1 MSLQVISR
9 KKAKERGLLR
19 YYTGTPCLNG
29 HLAERLVST
38 CHCCCRMCRYLKWRL
53 HYDNNADQIAAR
65 QARYRVEHR
74 DQISAVKARYHA
86 KHRDRHLRQFARYHA
101 KHRDQ
106 ILAKSRERERKKAIA
121 LLMVQE
127 LGVQL

>member
-1 MSLQVISR
+1 
-9 KKAKERGLLR
+9 
-19 YYTGTPCLNG
+19 
-29 HLAERLVST
+29 
-38 CHCCCRMCRYLKWRL
+38 MCRYLKWRL